1 VEYAVDIQGV
11 TKTFGPKVAVHDLDL
26 RVRQGSLCGFLG
38 PNGAGKTT
46 TIRMIMSIIFPDR
59 GDIRVL
65 GRNSALESK
74 DRIGYLPEE
83 RGVYRKMKV
92 AAFLNYMGRLK
103 GLDAGPLRR
112 KVDEWLARVELADAA
127 RKKCEELSK
136 GMQQK
141 IQFIASVIHEPDLI
155 ILDEP
160 FSGLDPVNRKLLRS
174 LIDEQHRAGRT
185 IIFST
190 HAMYE
195 AEQLCDHLFMIHRGV
210 KVLDDTLEGIRAA
223 HDPRTVLVEVMSGSS
238 TPPVIDAE
246 DGEPHVSSAD
256 LSWSP
261 KFRSI
266 EGVVGVTPGRHG
278 LELHLK
284 ERADPLQVMRAAM
297 QAAPL
302 RRCELKRVDLE
313 DVFISLVEAA
323 GEEAPSREELRTT
336 NVTLETT
343 SG

>member
-1 VEYAVDIQGV
+1 
-11 TKTFGPKVAVHDLDL
+11 
-26 RVRQGSLCGFLG
+26 
-38 PNGAGKTT
+38 
-46 TIRMIMSIIFPDR
+46 MIMSIIFADR
-59 GDIRVL
+59 GEIRVL
-65 GRNSALESK
+65 GRQSALESK

-103 GLDAGPLRR
+103 GLDPGPLKRR
-112 KVDEWLARVELADAA
+112 VDDWLARVELAENAK
-127 RKKCEELSK
+127 KKCEELSK

-141 IQFIASVIHEPDLI
+141 IQFIASVIHEPELI

-160 FSGLDPVNRKLLRS
+160 FSGLDPVNRKLLRA

-210 KVLDDTLEGIRAA
+210 KVLDDTLEGLRAK
-223 HDPRTVLVEVMSGSS
+223 HDPRTVIVELLNGSE
-238 TPPVIDAE
+238 TD
-246 DGEPHVSSAD
+246 SSWASR
-256 LSWSP
+256 LGAIP
-261 KFRSI
+261 
-266 EGVVGVTPGRHG
+266 GVREATPGKNG
-278 LELHLK
+278 LELHLRD
-284 ERADPLQVMRAAM
+284 RADPLEVMRAAM

-302 RRCELKRVDLE
+302 RRCELKRVNLE

-323 GEEAPSREELRTT
+323 GQEAPSRSELQTESLM
-336 NVTLETT
+336 LETT
-343 SG
+343 RG